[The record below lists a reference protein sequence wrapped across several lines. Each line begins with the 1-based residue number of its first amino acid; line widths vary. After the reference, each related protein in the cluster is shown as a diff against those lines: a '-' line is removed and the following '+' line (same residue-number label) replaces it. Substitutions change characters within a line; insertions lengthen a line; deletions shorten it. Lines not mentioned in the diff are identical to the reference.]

1 MKQTFEEALNAH
13 LLSASR
19 VVEHARELKA
29 VRSLTDALQALE
41 GRLADV
47 EASVGQPGPLDALE
61 NRVERLEGHIE
72 HRAWTAITERVAKL
86 EREAVIRADRQCTV
100 TAWDHEGGR
109 LGTTTIDG
117 WRVLD
122 EVAARM
128 RRPGAVGRITITNEA
143 HDVCWTWEA
152 ER

>member
-1 MKQTFEEALNAH
+1 M
-13 LLSASR
+13 
-19 VVEHARELKA
+19 
-29 VRSLTDALQALE
+29 SLTDAQL
-41 GRLADV
+41 GRIAR
-47 EASVGQPGPLDALE
+47 AAAGPLRLRLLRETAALAVARSVDGE
-61 NRVERLEGHIE
+61 LD
-72 HRAWTAITERVAKL
+72 TAIQRLDNTIKA
-86 EREAVIRADRQCTV
+86 REAYGTGLPALLKVLRDVSEEVADAKAHADRQCTV